1 MHHVW
6 LVLWLARV
14 PLLAAEAD
22 AILPAPPPLAA
33 CVSSETSSYRI
44 SMGILGTIA
53 ELTLQIVP
61 ESLPSA
67 HATLFPSSLRAVAQG
82 GGSVFGMGKTDQ
94 RIESELDAR
103 QLTTRRWKNVRS
115 NGHGVTT
122 DTGEQP
128 QPGTVALL
136 RKRSNEADRA
146 ESFTRTQ
153 PIFDPVGFLLHL
165 RVALPT
171 KPTTYEVLDGRALW
185 LVLASPARVG
195 PDTQDMWRV
204 DGKLEPI
211 FWDGKPDG
219 ERARYAFSMFFTRD
233 RFHSLTKVVAPLGLG
248 EIKVDLVRLDRSTPM
263 DFGRAFYCSRL
274 RRPGV
279 WGVLA
284 AFAEA
289 KARSGLQTRQ

>member
-14 PLLAAEAD
+14 PLLAADAD
-22 AILPAPPPLAA
+22 ASLPAPPPLAA

-61 ESLPSA
+61 ESLPSE
-67 HATLFPSSLRAVAQG
+67 HAMLFPSSLRAVAQG
-82 GGSVFGMGKTDQ
+82 GGSVFGMGKSDQ

-115 NGHGVTT
+115 DGSGVTT
-122 DTGEQP
+122 DTGEQS

-146 ESFTRTQ
+146 ESFTR
-153 PIFDPVGFLLHL
+153 PLPVFDPVGFLLYL

-171 KPTTYEVLDGRALW
+171 TPTMYQVLDGRALW
-185 LVLASPARVG
+185 LVSTSAARVG
-195 PDTQDMWRV
+195 PDTHDMWRV

-211 FWDGKPDG
+211 FWDGRPDG
-219 ERARYAFSMFFTRD
+219 ERTRYAFSMFFTRD
-233 RFHSLTKVVAPLGLG
+233 RFHSLAKVVAPFALGD
-248 EIKVDLVRLDRSTPM
+248 INVDLVRLERSTPT

-284 AFAEA
+284 ALAEA
-289 KARSGLQTRQ
+289 RARSGTQTRK